1 MTDYALWFVIG
12 FSLLIL
18 ELVTG
23 TFYILML
30 AVAFAAGGIAALLGL
45 GLPLQFVIAAVV
57 GVIASLLLRRSKL
70 GRTAIRREAS
80 VDPLQSLDIGQTVE
94 VKEWTNSSSRVTYR
108 GSQWDVVL
116 GADETAVPG
125 NFFITEV
132 RGTRLTLSK
141 RKPNN
146 V

>member
-1 MTDYALWFVIG
+1 MTHYAIWFLVS
-12 FSLLIL
+12 FLLLIL

-23 TFYILML
+23 TFYVLML
-30 AVAFAAGGIAALLGL
+30 ALAFAAGGIAALLGL
-45 GLPLQFVIAAVV
+45 GLPLQFLIAAVV

-70 GRTAIRREAS
+70 GGTVIRKDAS

-108 GSQWDVVL
+108 GSQWDAVL
-116 GADETAVPG
+116 AADEAEVPG
-125 NFFITEV
+125 SFFITEV

-141 RKPNN
+141 RKPNH